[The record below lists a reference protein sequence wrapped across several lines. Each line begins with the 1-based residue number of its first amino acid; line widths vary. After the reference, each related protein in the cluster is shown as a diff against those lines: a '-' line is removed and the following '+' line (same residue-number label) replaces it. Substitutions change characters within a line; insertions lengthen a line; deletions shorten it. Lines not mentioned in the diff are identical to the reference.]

1 VARLVEVINSGSS
14 SIKYQLFDLADPAA
28 PVVWA
33 AGLVEAI
40 GEPGSRLT
48 HRTRIG
54 RGADADFAEHAV
66 EVPIGDHAE
75 GFAAITAAF
84 EQTGPIDVLG
94 EIVAFGHRVVH
105 GGSLFAAPAIVDDDV
120 LAAIA
125 DCIPL
130 APLHNPANLAG
141 IIGAMAANPGV
152 PNVAVFDTAFHQSMP
167 PAAYTYAID
176 VEVAREH
183 RIRKYGFHGTSH
195 AYVSRVA
202 VQYLGLDPTVARVI
216 TLHLGNGAST
226 CAVAGGR
233 SIDTSM
239 GMTPLA
245 GLVMGTRSGDIDP
258 AIPVHLQRTAGM
270 SADEVDDLL
279 NKRSGLKGLCGAND
293 LREIQAR
300 AADGDSSARL
310 ALDVYA
316 RRIRSYLASHMMDLG
331 GADVIVFTAGVG
343 ENDARLRAQ
352 VCQDLAWL
360 GVALDPSA
368 NTADSRGVRVISQR
382 RAPVTVMVVPT
393 NEELEIAQQALAVLG

>member
-1 VARLVEVINSGSS
+1 MAQLVEVINSGSS
-14 SIKYQLFDLADPAA
+14 SIKYQLIDLADPKA

-33 AGLVEAI
+33 SGLAEAI

-54 RGADADFAEHAV
+54 RGPEAEFAETV
-66 EVPIGDHAE
+66 YDGDLPDHAA
-75 GFAAITAAF
+75 GFAAITVAF
-84 EQTGPIDVLG
+84 DLTGPISDVG
-94 EIVAFGHRVVH
+94 EVVAFGHRVVH
-105 GGSLFAAPAIVDDDV
+105 GGSYFAAPAVVDDAV
-120 LAAIA
+120 LEAIA

-130 APLHNPANLAG
+130 APLHNPAHLAG
-141 IIGAMAANPGV
+141 IVAAMAANPGV
-152 PNVAVFDTAFHQSMP
+152 PNVVVFDTAFHQTMP

-176 VEVAREH
+176 TEVAREN

-202 VQYLGLDPTVARVI
+202 VDHLGLDPATARVI

-258 AIPVHLQRTAGM
+258 AIPGHLQRTADM
-270 SADEVDDLL
+270 TADDVDALL

-300 AADGDSSARL
+300 AADGDTDAQL

-316 RRIRSYLASHMMDLG
+316 RRVRSYLASHMVELG
-331 GADVIVFTAGVG
+331 GADAIVFTAGVG
-343 ENDARLRAQ
+343 ENDARMRAQ
-352 VCQDLAWL
+352 ICQDLAWL
-360 GVALDPSA
+360 GIALDREA
-368 NTADSRGVRVISQR
+368 NTTGAGVRVISQY

-393 NEELEIAQQALAVLG
+393 DEELEIARQTLSVLG

>member
-1 VARLVEVINSGSS
+1 MARLVEVINSVSS

-54 RGADADFAEHAV
+54 LGPTADFAESVHDV
-66 EVPIGDHAE
+66 DLPDHAA

-84 EQTGPIDVLG
+84 DRTGPIADIG
-94 EIVAFGHRVVH
+94 EVVAFGHRVVH
-105 GGSLFAAPAIVDDDV
+105 GGSVFAAPAVVDDDV

-141 IIGAMAANPGV
+141 IVGAMAAHPGV

-167 PAAYTYAID
+167 ASAYTYAID
-176 VEVAREH
+176 VDVAREH

-202 VQYLGLDPTVARVI
+202 VAHLGLDPATARVV

-226 CAVAGGR
+226 CAIAGGR

-239 GMTPLA
+239 GLTPLA
-245 GLVMGTRSGDIDP
+245 GLVMGTRCGDIDP

-270 SADEVDDLL
+270 TADDVDDLL

-293 LREIQAR
+293 LREIHA
-300 AADGDSSARL
+300 AADTGDAAAQL

-316 RRIRSYLASHMMDLG
+316 RRVRSYLASHLVDLG

-352 VCQDLAWL
+352 VCKGLAWL
-360 GVALDPSA
+360 GIALDPAA
-368 NTADSRGVRVISQR
+368 NEAGSGVRVISQY

-393 NEELEIAQQALAVLG
+393 NEELEIAQQTLGVLA

>member
-1 VARLVEVINSGSS
+1 MARLVEVINSGSS
-14 SIKYQLFDLADPAA
+14 SIKYQLFDLADPTT

-40 GEPGSRLT
+40 GEPGSRLV

-54 RGADADFAEHAV
+54 LGADADFSESV
-66 EVPIGDHAE
+66 FEQDLPDHAA

-84 EQTGPIDVLG
+84 DRTGPVDQVG
-94 EIVAFGHRVVH
+94 EVVAFGHRVVH
-105 GGSLFAAPAIVDDDV
+105 GGDLFAAPAVVDDHV

-125 DCIPL
+125 ECIPL

-141 IIGAMAANPGV
+141 IEGARQAHPGV

-176 VEVAREH
+176 AEVAAAQ

-202 VQYLGLDPTVARVI
+202 VTHLGLDPATARVV

-226 CAVAGGR
+226 CAIAGGR

-239 GMTPLA
+239 GLTPLA

-258 AIPVHLQRTAGM
+258 AIPLHLQRTAGM
-270 SADEVDDLL
+270 TPDEVDDLL

-293 LREIQAR
+293 LREIHA
-300 AADGDSSARL
+300 AADAGDAAAQL

-316 RRIRSYLASHMMDLG
+316 RRIRGYLASHLVDLG

-343 ENDARLRAQ
+343 ENDARMRAQ
-352 VCQDLAWL
+352 VCKDLAWL
-360 GVALDPSA
+360 GVALDAKA
-368 NTADSRGVRVISQR
+368 NERGAGVRVISQY

-393 NEELEIAQQALAVLG
+393 DEELEIAQQTLGVLT